1 MDRYIRPGWF
11 TRHLLNPAVALLTR
25 TGISVWGSRILAVR
39 GRKSGE
45 WRTTPVNLLEH
56 EANRYL
62 VAPRGTTQWVRN
74 LRAAGEGELR
84 LGRRVEPFRA
94 TEIADAD
101 KPDILRTYLRRW
113 RAEMGVFF
121 EGVDANASD
130 EELLRIGP
138 NHPVFRISPK
148 Q

>member
-1 MDRYIRPGWF
+1 
-11 TRHLLNPAVALLTR
+11 
-25 TGISVWGSRILAVR
+25 
-39 GRKSGE
+39 
-45 WRTTPVNLLEH
+45 VNLLEH
-56 EANRYL
+56 QANRYL

-74 LRAAGEGELR
+74 LRTAGEGELR

-113 RAEMGVFF
+113 RAEVGVFF

-130 EELLRIGP
+130 EELLRIAP